1 MVDQKTFR
9 EAMARLGAA
18 VNVVTTDGTAGRHGL
33 TVSAVCSV
41 TDEPPSLMVCVNRR
55 SRSHAMI
62 CENAVLC
69 VNVLAGRHEALA
81 ARFAGRDD
89 PTRDRF
95 ADARWEVLATGAPL
109 LADASVAFDCRVT
122 LARPIGTHTAFLC
135 EVEALRVHDAA
146 EGLIYFNRGFH
157 HLAEAA
163 GLTGG
168 PPSG

>member
-1 MVDQKTFR
+1 MINQKTYR
-9 EAMARLGAA
+9 DAMARLGAA

-62 CENAVLC
+62 AENGVLC

-81 ARFAGRDD
+81 ARFATQGE
-89 PTRDRF
+89 PGVQRF
-95 ADARWEVLATGAPL
+95 GEEDWTVLATGSPAL
-109 LADASVAFDCRVT
+109 VDAAVAFDCKVS

-135 EVEALRVHDAA
+135 EVQAVRVNSAA

-157 HLAEAA
+157 HLAA
-163 GLTGG
+163 
-168 PPSG
+168 P